1 MYGGGAEIKYD
12 AADED
17 EVIINLIQIERVF
30 CTDKWKLPKRNMFD
44 VFMIKK

>member
-17 EVIINLIQIERVF
+17 EVQINLIKIE
-30 CTDKWKLPKRNMFD
+30 
-44 VFMIKK
+44 KKKYV

>member
-17 EVIINLIQIERVF
+17 EVIINLIKIE
-30 CTDKWKLPKRNMFD
+30 
-44 VFMIKK
+44 KKEICLMYLCMSLVKK

>member
-17 EVIINLIQIERVF
+17 EVQINLIKIERVIL
-30 CTDKWKLPKRNMFD
+30 CG
-44 VFMIKK
+44 